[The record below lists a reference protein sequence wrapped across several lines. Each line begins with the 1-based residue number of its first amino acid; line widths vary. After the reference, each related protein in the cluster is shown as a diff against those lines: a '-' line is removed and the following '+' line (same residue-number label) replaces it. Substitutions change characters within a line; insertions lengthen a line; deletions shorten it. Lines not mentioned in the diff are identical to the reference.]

1 MPDRS
6 GAWGDVDAGAFD
18 RRAAAQSVAE
28 GPKPAPRPGG
38 VRRVPSFDREWLSTL
53 LAAPGRVSWVK
64 RNRVIPESIALITV
78 LLVVLLNGAITPSAS
93 AQNPPS
99 TAGCVSAAGSGISAC
114 PPASPTIA
122 AADSVALG
130 LGVTSTGS
138 VYEEGTGPLPGV
150 DNLRLAAPIVGIAG
164 IANGAEDTAYY
175 LVGADG
181 GVFAFG
187 AAPFL
192 GSMGGHPLNAP
203 VVGMVTGDLGY
214 YLVAADGGVFSF
226 GDAPFYGSA
235 GNLHLNA
242 PIVGMAL
249 TPDGKG
255 YWLVAAD
262 GGVFS
267 YGDAQFYGSQSGKA
281 QVPVVGM
288 VSTPDGKGYWLAGAD
303 GSIFTFGDAAF
314 EGSFVGLSK
323 SRVISISYL
332 PVLYEPPP
340 PYVPVPT
347 YCVVMTSAQ
356 VYCT

>member
-1 MPDRS
+1 
-6 GAWGDVDAGAFD
+6 
-18 RRAAAQSVAE
+18 
-28 GPKPAPRPGG
+28 
-38 VRRVPSFDREWLSTL
+38 L
-53 LAAPGRVSWVK
+53 
-64 RNRVIPESIALITV
+64 IPESIALVTV
-78 LLVVLLNGAITPSAS
+78 LLVVLLNGIVAGSAS

-99 TAGCVSAAGSGISAC
+99 TAGCVTAAGSGISAC
-114 PPASPTIA
+114 PPDSPTIA
-122 AADSVALG
+122 AADSLALG

-138 VYEEGTGPLPGV
+138 VYAEGTGPLPGV
-150 DNLRLAAPIVGIAG
+150 DNLHLAAPIVGVAG
-164 IANGAEDTAYY
+164 VVDGAENTAYY

-203 VVGMVTGDLGY
+203 VVGIAQSDGGY
-214 YLVAADGGVFSF
+214 WLVASDGGVFTF
-226 GDAPFYGSA
+226 GDAQFYGSA
-235 GNLHLNA
+235 GDLHLDA
-242 PIVGMAL
+242 PIVGMAA

-267 YGDAQFYGSQSGKA
+267 YGDAQFYGSQSGET

-288 VSTPDGKGYWLAGAD
+288 VPTPDGKGYWLAGAD

-323 SRVISISYL
+323 SRVISISYF
-332 PVLYEPPP
+332 PVLYEPAP